1 MATIIM
7 QIARDAKRMKD
18 NHQGKKLQLTMV
30 TDHGN
35 RKSVDH
41 FVKQI
46 CWSSYEDGKH
56 ILRHFNLD
64 IDKGGHT
71 TVDAANAIHK
81 SLKALHLDDIDVE
94 FSFIC
99 GDSGGGAKVQD
110 LHPRLVAIEAM
121 SEFSDYVN
129 CILHAFNLSYEH
141 ACKDIFGD
149 QGVHRNTVFQ
159 MVYLAV
165 LMMKTLKKNTDLN
178 TLKSIYANA
187 MTKALTDQK
196 YKDAAGKNFMQ
207 AFDEL
212 MDEMDLQEDE
222 NAGFTEE
229 LERDLQIDELL
240 GSEAVEQEIQQP
252 NYLNLFSSRDD
263 ATAEETTAETT
274 TTKSTTTSTNKHTP
288 VEKAAAKLPTNM
300 PVANFCRW
308 GTISKCSRVV
318 LEHWLPI
325 ANIAQTVQTI
335 EKRAQLPTHHLL

>member
-1 MATIIM
+1 
-7 QIARDAKRMKD
+7 
-18 NHQGKKLQLTMV
+18 
-30 TDHGN
+30 
-35 RKSVDH
+35 
-41 FVKQI
+41 
-46 CWSSYEDGKH
+46 
-56 ILRHFNLD
+56 LD

-129 CILHAFNLSYEH
+129 CIHAFNLSYEH

-165 LMMKTLKKNTDLN
+165 LMMKTLKKNTDIN

-187 MTKALTDQK
+187 MTKALTNQK

-212 MDEMDLQEDE
+212 MDEMDLQENE
-222 NAGFTEE
+222 NAG
-229 LERDLQIDELL
+229 LL
-240 GSEAVEQEIQQP
+240 
-252 NYLNLFSSRDD
+252 
-263 ATAEETTAETT
+263 
-274 TTKSTTTSTNKHTP
+274 KS
-288 VEKAAAKLPTNM
+288 
-300 PVANFCRW
+300 
-308 GTISKCSRVV
+308 
-318 LEHWLPI
+318 
-325 ANIAQTVQTI
+325 
-335 EKRAQLPTHHLL
+335 